1 MWTLRD
7 HGNYP
12 GLSFCTL
19 PLSSLSLA
27 RARAYTRTHRA
38 LALCSPPSSQWLYTY
53 TLARGEEANVPGS
66 RLGERET
73 SHEWLFSGARA
84 CTQRR
89 DDGKRRVGREEGGGN
104 GGGYNRGLMKPVEV
118 RQTGSAS
125 SPFATLVLSPLL
137 APLSPPHHPSI
148 RSVARSRRRDP
159 SEQAE
164 QRYRPVSLRLSPSF
178 YLSVSNAASLSSPPL
193 APVSRRTAYLRHRS
207 PPVTLALVCPPV

>member
-19 PLSSLSLA
+19 PLSSLCLA
-27 RARAYTRTHRA
+27 RARAYTHTEPW
-38 LALCSPPSSQWLYTY
+38 LSVPLPPPSGCTRTRSR
-53 TLARGEEANVPGS
+53 AEEANVPGS

-164 QRYRPVSLRLSPSF
+164 QRYRPVSLRLSPSV

>member
-27 RARAYTRTHRA
+27 RARAYTHRA

-137 APLSPPHHPSI
+137 APLSPPHHRPF
-148 RSVARSRRRDP
+148 ARSLVRV
-159 SEQAE
+159 EGI
-164 QRYRPVSLRLSPSF
+164 
-178 YLSVSNAASLSSPPL
+178 
-193 APVSRRTAYLRHRS
+193 PVSRQNRDIDLFLSVFLPPSISPSPTRPLSLVPLWLRS
-207 PPVTLALVCPPV
+207 PVGLHISDTDRRQ